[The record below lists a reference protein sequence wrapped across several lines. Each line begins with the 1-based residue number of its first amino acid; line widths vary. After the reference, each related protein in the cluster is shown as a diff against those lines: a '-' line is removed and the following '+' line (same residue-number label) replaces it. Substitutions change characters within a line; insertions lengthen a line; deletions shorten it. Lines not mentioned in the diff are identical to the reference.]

1 MIDKLSTIQ
10 KIKSSL
16 TIDHQQ
22 QTKIFKISVNRE
34 PFNLIKPLILI
45 FRYKIMLDCWQE
57 NPDNRPTFENLR
69 KDLKE
74 MEY

>member
-16 TIDHQQ
+16 TIDYQQ
-22 QTKIFKISVNRE
+22 QTKMFKIIVNRE

-45 FRYKIMLDCWQE
+45 CRYKIMLDCWQE